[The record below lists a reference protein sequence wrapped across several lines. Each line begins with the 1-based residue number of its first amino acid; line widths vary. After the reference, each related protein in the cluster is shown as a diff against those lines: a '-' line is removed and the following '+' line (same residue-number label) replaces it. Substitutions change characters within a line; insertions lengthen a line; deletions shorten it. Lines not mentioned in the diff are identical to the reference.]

1 MHKSDGIMSLISS
14 RRETPSLLL
23 YARPLGRFGRT
34 LGTIGAVLA
43 HAPMRLRIALGAVRA
58 RPLFLGRSLCLSVA
72 VSSVGL
78 LFAVAPAG
86 SFGRFAAPPCC
97 FPLGV
102 LGRSLGLAL
111 ASRLLAPRPFVGSC
125 SLAGLKSRP
134 LSAGA
139 LLIAVAIAVAV
150 TLMPPHALNALG
162 GGDSPRADA
171 RGGGSP
177 RFAGAEPPP
186 PRPA

>member
-1 MHKSDGIMSLISS
+1 MSLISS
-14 RRETPSLLL
+14 RRKPPSFLL

-86 SFGRFAAPPCC
+86 SVGRLPAPPCC

-102 LGRSLGLAL
+102 SGRGLAL
-111 ASRLLAPRPFVGSC
+111 ALGSRLLAHRAFSGSR
-125 SLAGLKSRP
+125 SLAGRKVAPSLRGGSAHRRGFSRRRHP
-134 LSAGA
+134 YA
-139 LLIAVAIAVAV
+139 
-150 TLMPPHALNALG
+150 PHALNALG